1 MRCEK
6 FGLEIRTVELKKN
19 FGAPPLKIT
28 LRATHTHFQ
37 QNIRAPLFTK
47 PAPKAVPLP
56 SHNVIK
62 REIEEVSQVIFNVAK
77 QELTFL
83 YNRVKDQWRIIK
95 YPMSAIISRE

>member
-28 LRATHTHFQ
+28 LRAAHTHFQ

-47 PAPKAVPLP
+47 PTPKAVPLP

-62 REIEEVSQVIFNVAK
+62 REIEEVSQVIFNIAE

-83 YNRVKDQWRIIK
+83 
-95 YPMSAIISRE
+95 